1 MDSSRVAI
9 IGGGITGLSAA
20 LKLQELL
27 PQATLRLFEAKSRVG
42 GVLGTE
48 RVGEYLIEQSAD
60 MFTTREPWAIELC
73 KRIGFEK
80 ELIGTNDKHRR
91 AFVVRDGRL
100 HPVPE
105 GFTLMS
111 TARIG
116 PLLRSPLLSISA
128 KYRAMMRPVDSG
140 LLSAR

>member
-1 MDSSRVAI
+1 MTSNSPRIAI

-48 RVGEYLIEQSAD
+48 RVGKYLLEQSAD

-73 KRIGFEK
+73 KRIGFEV

-91 AFVVRDGRL
+91 AFVVREGKL

-116 PLLRSPLLSISA
+116 PG
-128 KYRAMMRPVDSG
+128 DG
-140 LLSAR
+140 G